1 MFKEVLQDPDQ
12 IALLKENEIIDL
24 LKEVKKR
31 LEQEANL
38 LEIKSG
44 RVVFVGD
51 THGDFEA
58 TKLITK
64 SYLKPKNRLVFLG
77 DYVDRGLYS
86 KENIN
91 YLLALKTIYQD
102 NLLLLQGN
110 HEGRKT
116 MSFYP
121 ANFWEGLNPKLLEQ
135 YSETLSK
142 LPLAVSTSNGIIAL
156 HGALPSVNTLEAI
169 NKIEFGSEPWR
180 QITWGDW
187 QESKGDFLGDDPFT
201 GRPQFGEARFT
212 AIMKKLHKN
221 VLIRSHQPATQLAL
235 YQKRCIT
242 IFTSS
247 AYRAVV
253 PTRKIAIANLEKEV
267 RTIDDLWIKEI

>member
-12 IALLKENEIIDL
+12 IALLKEDEIIDL
-24 LKEVKKR
+24 LKEVKKK

-58 TKLITK
+58 TKLIIRN
-64 SYLKPKNRLVFLG
+64 YLKPSNRLLFLG

-91 YLLALKTIYQD
+91 YLLALKTLYQD
-102 NLLLLQGN
+102 KLLLLQGN
-110 HEGRKT
+110 HEGRKA
-116 MSFYP
+116 MSFSP
-121 ANFWEGLNPKLLEQ
+121 ANFWEGLNPRLLEE
-135 YSETLSK
+135 YAETFSK
-142 LPLAVSTSNGIIAL
+142 LPLAISTSNGIIAL
-156 HGALPSVNTLEAI
+156 HGALPSVNSLEAI
-169 NKIEFGSEPWR
+169 NKIKFGSEPWR

-187 QESKGDFLGDDPFT
+187 QESKGGFLGNDPFT
-201 GRPQFGEARFT
+201 GRPQFGEAHFK
-212 AIMKKLHKN
+212 AIMDKLHKN
-221 VLIRSHQPATQLAL
+221 VLIRSHQPTTKLAL
-235 YQKRCIT
+235 YQKRCVT

-247 AYRAVV
+247 AYQAIV
-253 PTRKIAIANLEKEV
+253 PTRKIAIADLEKKV
-267 RTIDDLWIKEI
+267 RTIDDLSIKEI